1 MAESPREKTEFI
13 GNLLRPHWSTL
24 SWAFL
29 AAMGEAAANL
39 AEPWPIKLV
48 LDSVLRGKP
57 LRGTLAKFTS
67 WLAAAFH
74 AQQHAILLLA
84 VTATLV
90 IAIAGA
96 FFSYFEKLLTT
107 TVGQWVMHDLRSKL
121 YSRMQQLSF
130 YHDQAQSW
138 AT

>member
-13 GNLLRPHWSTL
+13 GNLLRPHWATL

-29 AAMGEAAANL
+29 AALGEAAANL

-67 WLAAAFH
+67 WLAATFH

-96 FFSYFEKLLTT
+96 FFSY
-107 TVGQWVMHDLRSKL
+107 
-121 YSRMQQLSF
+121 
-130 YHDQAQSW
+130 
-138 AT
+138 